1 MEESLSICQAAL
13 YEPDPCYIMMQSA
26 VSAVRFLRLLCAS
39 EQPVPSC
46 ATKRRQ

>member
-1 MEESLSICQAAL
+1 MEESLLICQAAL
-13 YEPDPCYIMMQSA
+13 YEHHPCYILLQSA
-26 VSAVRFLRLLCAS
+26 MLAVRFLRLLYAS